1 MPNIESIVRQINKE
15 LVPQFEDNL
24 RKYLADQE
32 KEWLIEQ
39 IVRLTLD
46 KHSLEE
52 MDRKH
57 FKDEESLRRAE
68 RAKRVRAL
76 KLDRAKL
83 NKFLRQYKIHDRV
96 WLTQNGYLKKN
107 APPKGGEL
115 ITEKF
120 RTPQGDELLGHAKDV
135 LYGLLFGDENT
146 NTSFIRIQ
154 KELLTLT
161 VPRMKSDS
169 LDFMKATT
177 ELSAAG
183 TWQDPKGAANDMR
196 ADNVVLEIEYG
207 EIEGE
212 VIGDGV
218 ILALSLINT
227 LEINEEI
234 LYGRMENIE
243 QSTLIT

>member
-15 LVPQFEDNL
+15 LVPRFEKNL
-24 RKYLADQE
+24 RAYLTDQD

-46 KHSLEE
+46 AHSLEE
-52 MDRKH
+52 IDRKH
-57 FKDEESLRRAE
+57 IKEEETRRRAE
-68 RAKRVRAL
+68 RARRVKAL

-83 NKFLRQYKIHDRV
+83 NKFLRQYKGYDRFRLV
-96 WLTQNGYLKKN
+96 RDGYLKKN
-107 APPKGGEL
+107 TPPKGRDL

-120 RTPQGDELLGHAKDV
+120 RTEQGNELLGYAKDM
-135 LYGLLFGDENT
+135 LYGLLFGDESTNT
-146 NTSFIRIQ
+146 NLERIQ
-154 KELLTLT
+154 RELLTLT
-161 VPRMKSDS
+161 VPRLKSDAI
-169 LDFMKATT
+169 DFMKATT

-183 TWQDPKGAANDMR
+183 TWQDPKGAANDLR
-196 ADNVVLEIEYG
+196 ADNVILEIEFGEVTG
-207 EIEGE
+207 EI
-212 VIGDGV
+212 IGDGIV
-218 ILALSLINT
+218 LALSLINS